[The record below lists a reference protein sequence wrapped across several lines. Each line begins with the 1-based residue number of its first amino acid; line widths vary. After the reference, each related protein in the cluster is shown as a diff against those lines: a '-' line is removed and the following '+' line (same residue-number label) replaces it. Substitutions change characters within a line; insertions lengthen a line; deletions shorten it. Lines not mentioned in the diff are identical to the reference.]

1 MRLELPEEEKEVSP
15 TRRVRFWLSA
25 RWRRRRI
32 LAVKPQ
38 LRMSALKNT
47 SKAEARKRKLD
58 EETSDLP

>member
-38 LRMSALKNT
+38 LRMPALKHLRNGG
-47 SKAEARKRKLD
+47 
-58 EETSDLP
+58 EEGEEVG